1 MEVDF
6 TTLFDEWSAHYDA
19 TVFGE
24 DEQYREVF
32 ERYEEILN
40 FVAER
45 AFGKIVEFGVGTGNL
60 SVRLQ
65 QSGQLLVGIEPSQEM
80 RAIAEQKIPNL
91 TIQDG
96 HFLNYKL
103 SERVDSIVS
112 TYAFHHLTDE
122 EKERAIYK
130 FARSLRPGGK
140 VIFADT
146 MFVADEVFAKT
157 IERAEQRGYDR
168 LAADLKSEFYPTIP
182 VLQSLFEKGGFTTRF
197 TQMNHYVWVVEATKG
212 E

>member
-6 TTLFDEWSAHYDA
+6 TTLFDEWSANYDA

-32 ERYEEILN
+32 ERYEEILD

-80 RAIAEQKIPNL
+80 RAIAERKMPNL

-96 HFLNYKL
+96 HFLNYEL
-103 SERVDSIVS
+103 SEQVDSIVS

-130 FARSLRPGGK
+130 FARNLRPGGK

-146 MFVADEVFAKT
+146 MFVADEAFAKT
-157 IERAEQRGYDR
+157 IERAEQHGYDR
-168 LAADLKSEFYPTIP
+168 LSADLKSEFYPTIP
-182 VLQSLFEKGGFTTRF
+182 VLQVLFEKGGFTTRF